1 MDEMKKFKSIKRMNV
16 KPEKTK
22 LKPEK
27 KKKVR
32 TKKFSSQNVT
42 VKKRLI
48 TGFLLSSAISLVLAV
63 FGLTGLLN
71 AVQTAQGLEAEVES
85 MPYVTKVVTDISMI
99 QSQAIQ
105 ATLAKTDAEA
115 SKSQGFVLTAS
126 QDTVFQSA
134 KEAMEK
140 YDVSFKSDVAKLRK
154 TATTDEWRK
163 RIDTGSSN
171 YKTLF
176 LPSVQS
182 AVELAKSGDAT
193 SADNI
198 LQQSGAVGQAITQN
212 FTDYMNY
219 ELKDAQSA
227 YQGAVSREMM
237 FIILMVVIAAG
248 GIAISVIFGIRIANS
263 ISKPLKELEECSS
276 EMAKGNLKVRS
287 TYESKNEIGVLAS
300 SLNSFFAMLQ
310 ESIATVSDALT
321 NMAQGKYDSKPMPA
335 LDGDLRPISESMN
348 QVLENMNRVFSGIR
362 AAAAQV
368 DSGSTQVS
376 SGAQALAQG
385 ASEQAAT
392 VEELSASIAD
402 VSTKVKQNSDSITQ
416 MAVDMSAA
424 AEEADTGN
432 GRMKEM
438 LEAMNGISQSSQEI
452 GKIIKVIDN
461 IAFQTNI
468 LALNASV
475 EAARAGEAGKGFAVV
490 AEEVR
495 NLAGKS
501 AEAAKQ
507 TSQYIGNSAEK
518 VKEGFELAENT
529 AKALSSIAEKVKT
542 MDETVHQIND
552 ASNAQTASISQI
564 TAGVDQVSKVVQT
577 NSSTAE
583 ESAAASEELSAQA
596 ERLKKAVGWIT
607 LREE

>member
-1 MDEMKKFKSIKRMNV
+1 MDEMKKFKSIRHTHV
-16 KPEKTK
+16 KT
-22 LKPEK
+22 EK
-27 KKKVR
+27 KRKIRAV
-32 TKKFSSQNVT
+32 KFSSKDVT

-48 TGFLLSSAISLVLAV
+48 TGFLLASAISLVLAV

-71 AVQTAQGLEAEVES
+71 SVQTAQGLEAEVES

-105 ATLAKTDAEA
+105 ATLAKTDAQA

-126 QDTVFQSA
+126 QDTVFQGA

-140 YDVSFKSDVAKLRK
+140 YDASFKSDVAKLRQ

-182 AVELAKSGDAT
+182 AVELAKSGDGT

-219 ELKDAQSA
+219 QLKDAQSA
-227 YQGAVSREMM
+227 YQGAVAREMM

-248 GIAISVIFGIRIANS
+248 GIAISIIFGMRISGS
-263 ISKPLKELEECSS
+263 ISKPLKELEDCAG

-287 TYESKNEIGVLAS
+287 TYESKNEIGMLAS

-310 ESIATVSDALT
+310 ESITTVSNALT
-321 NMAQGKYDSKPMPA
+321 DMAKGKYDSEPMPA
-335 LDGDLRPISESMN
+335 LTGDLQPISEAMN
-348 QVLENMNRVFSGIR
+348 QVLENMNRVFNGIR

-402 VSTKVKQNSDSITQ
+402 VSTKVKQNSDNIAE

-424 AEEADTGN
+424 ANEADTGN
-432 GRMKEM
+432 GRMKQM
-438 LEAMNGISQSSQEI
+438 LEAMNDISQSSQEI

-518 VKEGFELAENT
+518 VKEGFELAEST
-529 AKALSSIAEKVKT
+529 AESLSSIAEKVKA
-542 MDETVHQIND
+542 MDETVRQVKD

-596 ERLKKAVGWIT
+596 DHLKKEVGWIT